1 MKTCKIGICG
11 TQSVGKSTLVKSLSE
26 HPKFKNFQT
35 FFEESEKIKN
45 MGVSLNQDS
54 TLLGQMVFMGY
65 RAKELIP
72 PFIIT
77 DRTIIDVM
85 AFTLSSKT
93 MNYPDK
99 ERFVDLAKRVL
110 GDYDYIFYISPEG
123 IPVEDNGVRETDE
136 EYRNEIDSA
145 IKFLSNQYGGLIKN
159 FNTISGT
166 TEERISQIVKV
177 IGL

>member
-11 TQSVGKSTLVKSLSE
+11 TQSVGKSTLVKSLSK

-35 FFEESEKIKN
+35 FCEESKKIKN
-45 MGVSLNQDS
+45 MGISLNQDS

-93 MNYPDK
+93 INYSEK
-99 ERFVDLAKRVL
+99 EKFTDLAKIVL
-110 GDYDYIFYISPEG
+110 SDYDYIFYISPEG
-123 IPVEDNGVRETDE
+123 IEIEDNGIRETDE
-136 EYRNEIDSA
+136 EYRNEIDFS
-145 IKFLSNQYGGLIKN
+145 IKFLSNQYRGLMKN
-159 FNTISGT
+159 FHTISGT
-166 TEERISQIVKV
+166 TDERVSQVINI

>member
-93 MNYPDK
+93 ISYSDK
-99 ERFVDLAKRVL
+99 ERFIDLAKKIL
-110 GDYDYIFYISPEG
+110 NDYDYIFYIPSEG
-123 IPVEDNGVRETDE
+123 IPMEDNGVRETDE
-136 EYRNEIDSA
+136 GYREEIDYS
-145 IKFLSNQYGGLIKN
+145 IKFLSQQYGGLLKN
-159 FNTISGT
+159 FKTIQGT
-166 TEERISQIVKV
+166 TDERISQIVN
-177 IGL
+177 IMGL